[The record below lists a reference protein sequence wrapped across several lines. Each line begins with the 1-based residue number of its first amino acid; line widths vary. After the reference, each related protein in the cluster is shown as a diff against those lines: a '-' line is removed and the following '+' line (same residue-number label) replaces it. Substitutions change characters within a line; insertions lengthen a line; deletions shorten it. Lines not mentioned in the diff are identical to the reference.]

1 MKWISLLRWLLPAA
15 LALTLVPQAYAA
27 AKTAETALKGASS
40 VYKIK
45 IEKGVSLSDAVQSM
59 QLRANDLNLK
69 QVSELPLSEQ
79 VAAMTGKPQRRM
91 TIFQFCNALIA
102 KQLVDYNVD
111 FAVFLPCRI
120 ALIEDEKGQGWLVMM
135 DMDVP
140 TLAKDYH
147 IPPKLAQEMETVRE
161 QLKSI
166 MRAGATGAL

>member
-1 MKWISLLRWLLPAA
+1 MKWIGLLRWLLPAV
-15 LALTLVPQAYAA
+15 LALTTLPQAQAA
-27 AKTAETALKGASS
+27 DKGAEATLKGASS

-120 ALIEDEKGQGWLVMM
+120 ALIEDGKGQGWLVMM

-140 TLAKDYH
+140 KLAKDYH
-147 IPPKLAQEMETVRE
+147 IPPKLAKEMKTVRE

-166 MRAGATGAL
+166 MQAGAAGAL

>member
-1 MKWISLLRWLLPAA
+1 MKWIGSLRWLLPAVLVLTTFS
-15 LALTLVPQAYAA
+15 LAQAAD
-27 AKTAETALKGASS
+27 KGAEATLKGTSS

-102 KQLVDYNVD
+102 KQLVDYNIN

-120 ALIEDEKGQGWLVMM
+120 ALIEDSKGQGWLVMM

-147 IPPKLAQEMETVRE
+147 IPPKLAQKMESVRE

-166 MRAGATGAL
+166 MRAGAAGAL

>member
-1 MKWISLLRWLLPAA
+1 MKWNGFLRWLLPAV
-15 LALTLVPQAYAA
+15 LALILLPQAYAA
-27 AKTAETALKGASS
+27 DQGSEATLKGASS

-111 FAVFLPCRI
+111 FSVFLPCRI
-120 ALIEDEKGQGWLVMM
+120 ALIEDSKGQGWLVMM

-147 IPPKLAQEMETVRE
+147 IPPKLAQEMESVRE

-166 MRAGATGAL
+166 MQAGSSGAL

>member
-1 MKWISLLRWLLPAA
+1 MKWIGSLRWLLPAV
-15 LALTLVPQAYAA
+15 LALTMLPQAQAA
-27 AKTAETALKGASS
+27 GKGTEATLKGASS

-45 IEKGVSLSDAVQSM
+45 IEKGVSLSEAVQSM

-120 ALIEDEKGQGWLVMM
+120 ALIEDAKGQGWLVMM

-140 TLAKDYH
+140 KLAKDYH
-147 IPPKLAQEMETVRE
+147 IPPKLAKEMETVRE

-166 MRAGATGAL
+166 MQAGAAGAL

>member
-1 MKWISLLRWLLPAA
+1 MKWMRFFCRLLPVLVAFVALPNA
-15 LALTLVPQAYAA
+15 LAADKASEA
-27 AKTAETALKGASS
+27 ALKGGSA

-79 VAAMTGKPQRRM
+79 VAAMTGKPQRRI
-91 TIFQFCNALIA
+91 TIFQFCNALVA
-102 KQLVDYNVD
+102 KKLVDYNVD

-120 ALIEDEKGQGWLVMM
+120 ALIEDDKGQGWLVMM
-135 DMDVP
+135 DMDVAH
-140 TLAKDYH
+140 LSKDYH
-147 IPPKLAQEMETVRE
+147 IPPKLAEEMQTVRE

-166 MRAGATGAL
+166 MRAGASGAL